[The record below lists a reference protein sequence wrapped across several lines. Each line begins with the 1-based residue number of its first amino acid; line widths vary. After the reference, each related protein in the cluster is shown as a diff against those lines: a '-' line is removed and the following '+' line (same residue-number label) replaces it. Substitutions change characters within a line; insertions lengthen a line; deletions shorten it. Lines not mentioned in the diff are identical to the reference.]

1 MTTTK
6 KKKKKKEVSHEEGG
20 KRLGEKAGKI
30 KYVLRVA
37 EKKREKQAKQE
48 ERSTCLAR

>member
-1 MTTTK
+1 MDG
-6 KKKKKKEVSHEEGG
+6 E
-20 KRLGEKAGKI
+20 RFGEKAGKH

-48 ERSTCLAR
+48 ERRTYLAR